1 MSRGVISEQSS
12 VREGAGYDEVYQTRQ
27 EPKEGHSWSPKRETS
42 ARSTNKDGENYIGEE
57 DEEEIDEEK
66 LMVRER
72 LKMTG
77 MKMAQKIGLWKWVHL
92 FVHSSSNVDRQ

>member
-1 MSRGVISEQSS
+1 
-12 VREGAGYDEVYQTRQ
+12 
-27 EPKEGHSWSPKRETS
+27 
-42 ARSTNKDGENYIGEE
+42 
-57 DEEEIDEEK
+57 
-66 LMVRER
+66 MVRER